1 MTKMFVKVH
10 LASPGLLTSRT
21 KPKLISILRGFFP
34 FAHPP
39 LYIAMTSKPILWSGT
54 VLQYLIQCSSTL
66 HNTPVHLL
74 STPIPGTLLQHLVH
88 SSIFQY
94 LVQLSSN
101 QYSPPV
107 PGTVLQYLVQSSSI
121 WYSTL
126 VPGTVLQYLV
136 QSSSIWYS
144 TQLPGQYFSTW
155 YSTQ

>member
-1 MTKMFVKVH
+1 MTKMFVKLN

-21 KPKLISILRGFFP
+21 KPKLISILRGFSP

-39 LYIAMTSKPILWSGT
+39 LYIATTSKPILWLGT

-74 STPIPGTLLQHLVH
+74 STPIPGTLLHYLVH

-121 WYSTL
+121 WYSPQ
-126 VPGTVLQYLV
+126 VYGTVLWYLV
-136 QSSSIWYS
+136 QSSSTLYS
-144 TQLPGQYFSTW
+144 PQVYGTVL
-155 YSTQ
+155 